1 MASQVDETNSTE
13 LQLKFNYRQAEGQK
27 FIGSA
32 HFPLSEEDYPEV
44 YQPQFIRRSFYITI
58 PSVDGMAVKDFG
70 GAKVHDFHNLGNY
83 DQSSGYY
90 DYDYYETL
98 LGQFG
103 INDDDSFNLQSIDIP
118 VFTKGLSWYV
128 DDSDSNSPAV
138 STTKD
143 SFITIPSLNADI
155 HYNFISDKINATIK
169 VTRANPITYEVPAL
183 PPQEIV
189 DPSNPDQAA
198 RISEEAEDYYND
210 HPYDTVYEPVDRI
223 FPGYLISNYDKE
235 GNPLKKVTISFSGE
249 DRPDSENEFHQII
262 PVVWLRVD
270 DSYAKAHNKEVR
282 KLGCYY
288 YKNDG
293 QLEANPL
300 DWDYDPLASI
310 YSVNDAEYRFD
321 IDDFKDF
328 KNAID
333 QLVNERYGGYD
344 VPLNVPLNYKW
355 STQHLEHVG
364 NNYALNIFVHSK
376 GVL

>member
-169 VTRANPITYEVPAL
+169 VTRANPITYE
-183 PPQEIV
+183 
-189 DPSNPDQAA
+189 
-198 RISEEAEDYYND
+198 
-210 HPYDTVYEPVDRI
+210 PVDRI
-223 FPGYLISNYDKE
+223 FPGYLINNYDKE

-293 QLEANPL
+293 QLKANPL

-355 STQHLEHVG
+355 STYQDHVG
-364 NNYALNIFVHSK
+364 SNYALNIFVHPK